1 MTWNR
6 KKVVV
11 AVPFLV
17 LLVSVVGG
25 LILSRSSD
33 DVDANLTNPGVI
45 QTPGIGT
52 NAPSSGKTFPFTEV
66 VDIATGQ
73 TTTPATNGT
82 PMVINFWFSTC
93 EPCKREMPA
102 LTTAAQAY
110 AGTVNFVGVNPNDTR
125 TSATA
130 FLKKYNVTFTN
141 YLDDGDQLAAA
152 GVVNMPTTMFV
163 NGEGKIVATHAGEI
177 TLADIEKK
185 ISEHFGISS

>member
-1 MTWNR
+1 
-6 KKVVV
+6 
-11 AVPFLV
+11 
-17 LLVSVVGG
+17 

-33 DVDANLTNPGVI
+33 DVDANLTNPGVV

-52 NAPSSGKTFPFTEV
+52 NAPSSGKTFPFTELI
-66 VDIATGQ
+66 DIATGN

-102 LTTAAQAY
+102 LTTAAQLY
-110 AGTVNFVGVNPNDTR
+110 AGAVKFVGINPNDTR

-130 FLKKYNVTFTN
+130 FLEKYNVDFTN

-152 GVVNMPTTMFV
+152 GVVNIPTTMFV

-177 TLADIEKK
+177 TLAEIEKK
-185 ISEHFGISS
+185 INKYFGIAS

>member
-1 MTWNR
+1 MAWNR

-11 AVPFLV
+11 AVPLVV

-52 NAPSSGKTFPFTEV
+52 NAPTTGKAFSFTEV
-66 VDIATGQ
+66 VDIATGD
-73 TTTPATNGT
+73 TITLSPNNS

-102 LTTAAQAY
+102 LTTAAQLFSD
-110 AGTVNFVGVNPNDTR
+110 TVNFVGINPNDTR
-125 TSATA
+125 TSASA
-130 FLKKYNVTFTN
+130 FLKKYNVTFNN
-141 YLDDGDQLAAA
+141 YLDNGNQLAAA
-152 GVVNMPTTMFV
+152 GIVNMPTTVFV
-163 NGEGKIVATHAGEI
+163 DAAGKVVTTHAGEI
-177 TLADIEKK
+177 TLNDIKKK
-185 ISEHFGISS
+185 INAYFGISS